1 MHLRLPRSPLV
12 ALLSLA
18 LSGCSSLTSPSTQGM
33 SASQAQSFAQQLSTA
48 LSNGVS
54 GAHPGTVPISL
65 SQVSNRSA
73 GISKSLVNVSVAQR
87 TNCTAGGYINV
98 TGGMTGS
105 ISDAGTGV
113 LSMQITE
120 TINDWQCIG
129 GFTVNGDPYI
139 TVTGTF
145 PFLSGALSS
154 AATLTLSGGFKW
166 TGNGSGS
173 CQMTL
178 TTLIYANGTGHTSG
192 VMCAQQVDVT
202 F

>member
-1 MHLRLPRSPLV
+1 MRLRLLRSPCV

-18 LSGCSSLTSPSTQGM
+18 LSSCSSLTSPSTQGM

-54 GAHPGTVPISL
+54 GAHPGAGPMSL
-65 SQVSNRSA
+65 SLVSSRST

-105 ISDAGTGV
+105 ISDTGTGV
-113 LSMQITE
+113 LLMQITE

-129 GFTVNGDPYI
+129 GFTVNGDPYL
-139 TVTGTF
+139 TATGTF
-145 PFLSGALSS
+145 SFLSGALSS
-154 AATLTLSGGFKW
+154 AATMSLSGGFKW

-173 CQMTL
+173 CQIAL
-178 TTLIYANGTGHTSG
+178 TTLINNNGTGHTSG
-192 VMCAQQVDVT
+192 QVCGQQVDVT